1 MIVYCRACKQDT
13 IVTDRV
19 GGYCSFCDL
28 VLVTAC
34 PACGKRVYPEKRVG
48 RPHTR
53 CTKHRTHHQKEP
65 A

>member
-1 MIVYCRACKQDT
+1 MIVYCRTCKQDT

-19 GGYCSFCDL
+19 GGYCAFCDTT
-28 VLVTAC
+28 LVTAC
-34 PACGKRVYPEKRVG
+34 PSCGKRVYPEKRVG

-53 CTKHRTHHQKEP
+53 CTKHRINRKEI